1 MNPLTGEWLDQTS
14 NKENTNE
21 HENNKNK
28 DVKAFLSWP
37 KRGKHLSFDGRFL
50 HAAPSN
56 LLEKMY
62 FTNKFNF
69 RRHQIK
75 QKIKFYREGIDAS
88 RFLSIFGLI
97 SNLST

>member
-1 MNPLTGEWLDQTS
+1 VNPLTGEWLDQTS

-56 LLEKMY
+56 LLEKNV
-62 FTNKFNF
+62 F
-69 RRHQIK
+69 HQQIQFQETSDK
-75 QKIKFYREGIDAS
+75 AKK
-88 RFLSIFGLI
+88 
-97 SNLST
+97 